1 MEMHERLAEEFS
13 LRPEYVKNI
22 IALIDE
28 GNTIPFIARYRKEQT
43 GSCDDQV
50 LRKLEERLGYLRELE
65 ARRAFVRQAVI
76 EQGKAEPAWLERLE
90 GAQTMA
96 QVEDLYLPFRPKR
109 RTRGAI
115 AREKGL
121 GPLAQA
127 LLDQPA
133 QGPKPE
139 TLAAGYLSPQGGV
152 ASVDEALDGA
162 LDIAAEEISDRADLR
177 GALRQKMMEQGI
189 LVSRS
194 KGEPDPIYQL
204 YGQFSAPV
212 KRIAG
217 YQILAINRGEKEGK
231 LSVSIEL
238 APLAVMAIMERQVI
252 VGRGPYAA
260 WVRSAA
266 EAAYTRLLQPS
277 LERETRS
284 TLTEQA
290 NQQAIGV
297 FAANLKPL
305 LLQPPLRGKAVLGFD
320 PGYRTG
326 CKVAVV
332 DATGKVMETTA
343 VYPTPPHNR
352 QQQAEQIVC
361 GLIERYQVEAVAI
374 GNGTASREAESFIAG
389 LLPKLDR
396 PVAYMV
402 VSEAGA
408 SVYSASPLGAAE
420 FPELDVS
427 VRSAVS
433 IARRLQDA
441 LAELV
446 KIDPKALGV
455 GQYQHDMPPKQLKQ
469 ALEAVVEDC
478 VNAVGVDVN
487 RASAALLGY
496 VSGLNKTTAANLV
509 AYREANGPF
518 ASRNE
523 LKKVPRLGD
532 KAYEQCAGFL
542 RIPDAR
548 DVLDRTGVHPESY
561 AKVRRMMQTLKLRH
575 LDPGTIR
582 IQAEEYGLQAL
593 AEACGLGL
601 PTLQDIIAE
610 LSKPG
615 RDPRDELPP
624 PMLRTDIM
632 HMEDLAPG
640 MKVKGT
646 VRNVT
651 DFGVFV
657 DIGVHQD
664 GLVHRSKL
672 GAAGRRLAVGQIVTV
687 QVLQVDLERKRIAL
701 SLAGE

>member
-1 MEMHERLAEEFS
+1 MEMHERLAQEFS
-13 LRPEYVKNI
+13 LRPEDVKNI
-22 IALIDE
+22 MALIDG
-28 GNTIPFIARYRKEQT
+28 GNTIPFIARYRKEKT
-43 GSCDDQV
+43 GSCDDQT
-50 LRKLEERLGYLRELE
+50 LRRLAERLDYLRELE
-65 ARRAFVRQAVI
+65 TRREFVRQTVI
-76 EQGKAEPAWLERLE
+76 GQGKAAPLWLEQLE
-90 GAQTMA
+90 KARTMA

-121 GPLAQA
+121 EPLAKA
-127 LLDQPA
+127 LLAQPPE
-133 QGPKPE
+133 GPQPE
-139 TLAAGYLSPQGGV
+139 KLAARYLNPQTGI
-152 ASVDEALDGA
+152 ATAQEALAGA
-162 LDIAAEEISDRADLR
+162 MDIAAEEIADRADLR
-177 GALRQKMMEQGI
+177 GTLREKMMEQGR

-194 KGEPDPIYQL
+194 KGEPDPVYQL
-204 YGQFSAPV
+204 YASFSSPV
-212 KRIAG
+212 KRLQS
-217 YQILAINRGEKEGK
+217 YQILAVNRGEKEGK
-231 LSVSIEL
+231 LAVSVEM
-238 APLAVMAIMERQVI
+238 APFIAMGAVERLVI
-252 VGRGPYAA
+252 SGRGPYTA

-266 EAAYTRLLQPS
+266 EDAYTRLLQPS
-277 LERETRS
+277 LEREVRGA
-284 TLTEQA
+284 LTERA
-290 NQQAIGV
+290 SRQAISV

-352 QQQAEQIVC
+352 QQQAEQIVL
-361 GLIERYQVEAVAI
+361 GLMERYQVEVVAI
-374 GNGTASREAESFIAG
+374 GNGTASREAEAFIAG
-389 LLPKLDR
+389 LLHKLDR

-408 SVYSASPLGAAE
+408 SVYSASKLGAEE

-455 GQYQHDMPPKQLKQ
+455 GQYQHDMPPKELKL

-518 ASRNE
+518 ASRSE
-523 LKKVPRLGD
+523 LKKVPRLGE

-542 RIPDAR
+542 RIPGAR
-548 DVLDRTGVHPESY
+548 EVLDRTGVHPESY
-561 AKVRRMMQTLKLRH
+561 AKARRMIQVLKLQQ
-575 LDPGTIR
+575 LEPGLLR
-582 IQAEEYGLQAL
+582 ARAERYGLEAL
-593 AEACGLGL
+593 AGACGLGL
-601 PTLQDIIAE
+601 PTLRDMIEE

-624 PMLRTDIM
+624 PMLRTDVM
-632 HMEDLAPG
+632 HMEDLTPG
-640 MKVKGT
+640 MELKGT
-646 VRNVT
+646 VRNMT
-651 DFGVFV
+651 DFGAFV
-657 DIGVHQD
+657 DVGVHQD
-664 GLVHRSKL
+664 GLVHRSRL
-672 GAAGRRLAVGQIVTV
+672 GPAGQRLTVGEIVTV
-687 QVLQVDLERKRIAL
+687 YVLQVDLERRRIAL
-701 SLAGE
+701 SLARE